1 MKDMTVLDQVDRGL
15 IHALQLDGRV
25 PFTTV
30 AAVLG
35 TSVQTVTRRY
45 ARLRAEAGLRVV
57 ALLDPAAT
65 GRQQWM
71 VRLTAATGTAQQI
84 ARALARR
91 EDTSW
96 VRLASGGTQ
105 ILAIVTTTPNQ
116 PDTHALLLHDV
127 PRTASITAVSAHYLL
142 HTYLGGPSAWPG
154 RTSSLTPGQ
163 QARIAAP
170 ARPDPMPRTPPSA
183 LTGSDR
189 RIVAAL
195 AGDGRA
201 SYADL
206 ATAAGTSA
214 ATVARRLED
223 LRAQGV
229 VFFDLEM
236 NDAALGVTAKT
247 LLWIS
252 VAPGR
257 LEQVATE
264 LASHEEL
271 AYVAATT
278 GPTNLV
284 AVALFPDLAQLHQ
297 YLTQRLRSIQ
307 AIGSIET
314 SPVLKTLKAGA
325 PL

>member
-35 TSVQTVTRRY
+35 TSVQTVARRY

-71 VRLTAATGTAQQI
+71 VRLTATTGTAQQI

-105 ILAIVTTTPNQ
+105 IIAIVTTTPDQ
-116 PDTHALLLHDV
+116 PGTHALLLHDV
-127 PRTASITAVSAHYLL
+127 PRTAGITAVSAHYLL

-163 QARIAAP
+163 QARIPAA
-170 ARPDPMPRTPPSA
+170 ARPDPVPHTPPA

-206 ATAAGTSA
+206 AAAAGTSA

-247 LLWIS
+247 LLWMS

-271 AYVAATT
+271 AFVAATT

-297 YLTQRLRSIQ
+297 YLTQRLGSIQ

-314 SPVLKTLKAGA
+314 SPVLETLKAGA

>member
-1 MKDMTVLDQVDRGL
+1 MVDMTVLDRVDRGL

-57 ALLDPAAT
+57 ALVDPAAT
-65 GRQQWM
+65 GRQQWL
-71 VRLTAATGTAQQI
+71 VRLTATTGTAQQI

-91 EDTSW
+91 DDTSW

-105 ILAIVTTTPNQ
+105 ILAIVTTTPDQ

-170 ARPDPMPRTPPSA
+170 ARPGPMPRTPPA

-189 RIVAAL
+189 QIVTAL

-206 ATAAGTSA
+206 AAAAGTSA
-214 ATVARRLED
+214 ATVARRLDD

-247 LLWIS
+247 LLWMS

-297 YLTQRLRSIQ
+297 YLTQRLGSIQ

-314 SPVLKTLKAGA
+314 SPVLETLKAGA